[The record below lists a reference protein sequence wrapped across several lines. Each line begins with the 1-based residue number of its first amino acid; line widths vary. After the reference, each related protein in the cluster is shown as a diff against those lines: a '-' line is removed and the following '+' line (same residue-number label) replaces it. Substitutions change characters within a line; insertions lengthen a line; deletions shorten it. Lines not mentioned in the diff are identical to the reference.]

1 MACAAPV
8 RVCQRPDTV
17 WSGNVP
23 HSVWSCLKVRRSMTS
38 VSAVVSMSAVVP
50 MPTMPMV
57 VAVMT
62 MVPVSPMT
70 AAVMAPV
77 VDAATNGGCADD
89 KQGSTR
95 QNASDDSSGEH
106 GNSVLWMIMRGAWRV
121 LSNTG
126 R

>member
-62 MVPVSPMT
+62 MVPVAPMT
-70 AAVMAPV
+70 AAVMVSV
-77 VDAATNGGCADD
+77 VDATGNGGGAKDEQSD
-89 KQGSTR
+89 TR
-95 QNASDDSSGEH
+95 ENANDDSGGEH
-106 GNSVLWMIMRGAWRV
+106 GNGVLR
-121 LSNTG
+121 
-126 R
+126 